1 MYKKLILLGF
11 ILLFISSCSP
21 QEIDTYEEKAP
32 QVVFKIE
39 NEAGLPDN
47 DVKTVETRLQNAY
60 KKITSSI
67 KIDYKYPSE
76 IHVILK
82 EGNLVSSGFK
92 NTIKLYG
99 NTDTYPIVHE
109 LSHILL
115 GYGENFDS
123 SSGFL
128 TQEGIAEYFE
138 QKYGTNN
145 AIPHHSHMRFLK
157 QYNKVYPLPL
167 LASTEN
173 SFELFRPNMSSE
185 NGYKIQYI
193 AYVQAGSFI
202 SYLIE
207 TYGMEKFERIYN
219 EQNLTDTIETIY
231 GKSLLKLE
239 DEWLMFLE
247 NQMMLPE
254 QAQHY
259 LQQMYGSFLDKDD
272 LIFFQ
277 NN

>member
-1 MYKKLILLGF
+1 MYKRLITLGF
-11 ILLFISSCSP
+11 ILLLICSCST
-21 QEIDTYEEKAP
+21 QETATHKEKAP

-39 NEAGLPDN
+39 NEAGLPDS
-47 DVKTVETRLQNAY
+47 DVETVKTRLQNAY
-60 KKITSSI
+60 KKITASI
-67 KIDYKYPSE
+67 KIDYKHPTE
-76 IHVILK
+76 IHVFLK
-82 EGNLVSSGFK
+82 EGDLVSSGFK

-99 NTDTYPIVHE
+99 NTATYPIVHE

-145 AIPHHSHMRFLK
+145 VTPHHSHMRFLK
-157 QYNKVYPLPL
+157 QYNKVYPLTL

-173 SFELFRPNMSSE
+173 STDLFRPNMSSE
-185 NGYKIQYI
+185 DGYKIQHI

-207 TYGMEKFERIYN
+207 AYGMEKFESIYN
-219 EQNLTDTIETIY
+219 EQNLADTIETIY

-239 DEWLMFLE
+239 DEWLMFFE
-247 NQMMLPE
+247 NQMTLPE
-254 QAQHY
+254 QTQHY